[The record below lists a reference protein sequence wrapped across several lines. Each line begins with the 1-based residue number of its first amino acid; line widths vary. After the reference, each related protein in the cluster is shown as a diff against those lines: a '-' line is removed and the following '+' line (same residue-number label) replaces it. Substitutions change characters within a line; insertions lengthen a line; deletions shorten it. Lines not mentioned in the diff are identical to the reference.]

1 MDELQTK
8 KLENILKLKNLK
20 KIKEEIINLGY
31 RCANKK
37 DGFEYDVLEIIEQEK
52 SYTTDTYED
61 VFDDHSYF
69 AEVYEN
75 IKGYEAYT
83 FIVVAQL
90 AIYRDKN
97 NFDFPEHI
105 DLYTNAPK
113 KQKSNSAKEKEK
125 V

>member
-1 MDELQTK
+1 MDKLQTE
-8 KLENILKLKNLK
+8 KLEKILALKDLNG
-20 KIKEEIINLGY
+20 IKEEMLKLGY
-31 RCANKK
+31 RHANKK
-37 DGFEYDVLEIIEQEK
+37 DGFEFDVLDIIDQEK
-52 SYTTDTYED
+52 SYTTDNYED

-75 IKGYEAYT
+75 ISGYEGYT

-113 KQKSNSAKEKEK
+113 EKK
-125 V
+125 